1 MITALRRRPL
11 VRPLFIWM
19 AGILLHLF
27 FSFHLLV
34 GFALL
39 ISLIVI
45 SLSHFSSRF
54 VSYQGRWIWGSV
66 FSSLL
71 FALSVSVTEYAE
83 RRLSVPDRP
92 ARIEQVAATAQQR
105 MVTSFDHLRLS
116 DKGKSVL
123 ATLTV
128 GYRQAM
134 DREMNRRFT
143 LAGVSHIL
151 SVSGFHVAV
160 VCGFI
165 TLLFGWI
172 PKNRVGYWIK
182 YPFMLLLLWGFV
194 WITGL
199 SAPSVR
205 SGLMM
210 SFFLIGQ
217 LVGQK
222 GDGYN
227 TLAASALLMLVY
239 NPFYIYDIGF
249 QLSYLAVWFIL
260 YLQPRLK
267 KLIDVR
273 NPILGEPCS
282 WVATTLAAQA
292 GTSFLCLYY
301 FGQFSTVFLFTNLPL
316 SAISTLLIPSG
327 LLVALLPVGM
337 PGYAYLQIAVEKLTQ
352 AMLWVVERFS
362 AMPIASLTFKFDFV
376 SLMASY
382 LILLLFLAYGYKKRP
397 PLLLAALFV
406 CLFWLLFLVLRSWK

>member
-19 AGILLHLF
+19 TGILLHLF
-27 FSFHLLV
+27 FSYHLLV
-34 GFALL
+34 GMTLL
-39 ISLIVI
+39 IFLIGVV
-45 SLSHFSSRF
+45 LSYFSSR
-54 VSYQGRWIWGSV
+54 VISYQGRWGWGGM
-66 FSSLL
+66 FTLLL
-71 FALSVSVTEYAE
+71 FALSVTVTEYAE
-83 RRLSVPDRP
+83 RRLAVPNKSSRL
-92 ARIEQVAATAQQR
+92 EQLAATAQQR
-105 MVTSFDHLRLS
+105 MVASFDSLDLS

-165 TLLFGWI
+165 TLLFAWI
-172 PKNRVGYWIK
+172 PKNGVGHWIK

-210 SFFLIGQ
+210 SFFLVGQ
-217 LVGQK
+217 LLGQK

-239 NPFYIYDIGF
+239 HPFYIYDIGF

-260 YLQPRLK
+260 FLQPRLK
-267 KLIDVR
+267 NMIGAR

-292 GTSFLCLYY
+292 GTTFLCLYY

-316 SAISTLLIPSG
+316 SALSTLLIPAG
-327 LLVALLPVGM
+327 LLFALLPSCV
-337 PGYAYLQIAVEKLTQ
+337 PGYEYLQSTVEVLTQ
-352 AMLWVVERFS
+352 AMVWIVDRFS
-362 AMPIASLTFKFDFV
+362 AMSLASLTFEFGFV
-376 SLMASY
+376 SLLACY
-382 LILLLFLAYGYKKRP
+382 LSLFLFLAYGYTKRP
-397 PLLLAALFV
+397 RFLLTALSV
-406 CLFWLLFLVLRSWK
+406 CLGWLLFLVASAWK